1 MLGWAGG
8 GDEEGGGGGGNG
20 GQAVRWYGVGHFVG
34 VCTVVTVYR
43 ACTLLYT
50 GTMLRRHHGN

>member
-8 GDEEGGGGGGNG
+8 GGEEGGGGGGNG

-50 GTMLRRHHGN
+50 GTMLR